1 MSPVATPVSAWR
13 SQSVLIAL
21 GSCVGLALHLLLRF
35 AWTPA
40 GGWLGQPWALWPL
53 FAVLLVGGLPLL
65 RVIGRRLLQREAVNA
80 HDLGVGEGHDV
91 GAAHMRAFA
100 DHRHLAETVA
110 RREQVEDAAVF
121 GDLEFAFGEETE
133 EIAGGTIVHDG
144 FFRMNTAPG

>member
-65 RVIGRRLLQREAVNA
+65 REIGRA
-80 HDLGVGEGHDV
+80 HV
-91 GAAHMRAFA
+91 
-100 DHRHLAETVA
+100 
-110 RREQVEDAAVF
+110 
-121 GDLEFAFGEETE
+121 
-133 EIAGGTIVHDG
+133 
-144 FFRMNTAPG
+144 